1 MSFHILDLLEDAA
14 SRGPE
19 RGLYFYKAG
28 SVSPPSFLSYQGLLA
43 KAKSNAAI
51 LRRENIAHNGSIVL
65 LHLDSQLEY
74 VEWFWSIVAAGAIP
88 AVSTPLAS
96 DLAARERHLLH
107 LEKILDS
114 PNVLTAARIRG
125 ELSTVPTLNVTLI
138 DALALADPVEI
149 SESAETNGYHGH
161 PDAPAV
167 LMLTS
172 GSTGNAKA
180 VELGHE
186 QILASVKGKSAA
198 LGTASQDVF
207 LNWIG
212 FDHVACVTE
221 IHLHAL
227 LCGADQIH
235 VPAVEFLRAPSMFFE
250 VIGKH
255 AVSRTFSPNF
265 FIAAVNKAI
274 KSQEPPKRYNLSS
287 LLTVV
292 SGGEANVV
300 STGLEFTKIIASMGA
315 SPQSLQTAFGMT
327 ETSAASHYHQVYP
340 VLEQHKHLEFFPV
353 GHTTNAILQRITDD
367 EGNVL
372 PAGQSGNLEL
382 SGPAVFKIYRKN
394 PEATAESFSSDGWFK
409 TGDKGYTDE
418 SGSLILNGRAK
429 DSIIINGVKYFS
441 HELESAL
448 EAAKI
453 PGVTPSYT
461 AAFSTWPKGADSE
474 EVVIIFLLE
483 SRVGDDDAALTATID
498 GISKLATLYCSK
510 TPVDIIPLP
519 LELLPKSALGKLSRP
534 KSKIAYEAGKYDE
547 YRFAARGRVSAYKKS
562 TRIPP
567 TTDIEKALVEV
578 FAAEFGL
585 DKDEV
590 GVEDSLTNMG
600 VDSIQLI
607 RFKALVQNHLKL
619 EKEIPMISLLQNPS
633 IKGLANVLIDM
644 EKGLKPYDPLV
655 QLQDGPSSSPPIFFF
670 HPGLGEILVFLN
682 LSKFFYDRQVYAVR
696 APGFNP
702 GEEMHKSIDD
712 MTTTYLTAIRKKQQ
726 KGPYILIGYS
736 FGAMIAF
743 EIAKKIE
750 ASGDTVGFIGTLN
763 LPPHIKFRMIELDW
777 TELLLNLVYLLGFI
791 TEDEAH
797 AMSPAMH
804 ELPQEEVLSRIM
816 KVAPKDRLAELDLNA
831 AKLQHWAA
839 LSSKLQG
846 LAHDYDP
853 SGRVQRMDV
862 FYAVPLIAVGRDKG
876 KWLEDHLLAWNDF
889 VADVEFH
896 DVPVS
901 HYTMMN
907 TENVFEL
914 QKSLKAAMTKRGVL

>member
-1 MSFHILDLLEDAA
+1 MARSSCSTWIPNSNMLSGSGRSSPRAQFQQ
-14 SRGPE
+14 
-19 RGLYFYKAG
+19 YF
-28 SVSPPSFLSYQGLLA
+28 
-43 KAKSNAAI
+43 
-51 LRRENIAHNGSIVL
+51 
-65 LHLDSQLEY
+65 
-74 VEWFWSIVAAGAIP
+74 
-88 AVSTPLAS
+88 
-96 DLAARERHLLH
+96 
-107 LEKILDS
+107 DS

-149 SESAETNGYHGH
+149 SENAETNGYHGH

-250 VIGKH
+250 
-255 AVSRTFSPNF
+255 
-265 FIAAVNKAI
+265 AI

-461 AAFSTWPKGADSE
+461 AAFSAWPKGADSE

-483 SRVGDDDAALTATID
+483 SRVGDEDAALTATID

-600 VDSIQLI
+600 VDRNSHD
-607 RFKALVQNHLKL
+607 FSTAKSKH
-619 EKEIPMISLLQNPS
+619 
-633 IKGLANVLIDM
+633 KGLANVLIDM

-702 GEEMHKSIDD
+702 GEGMHKSIDD

-750 ASGDTVGFIGTLN
+750 ASGDTVGLIGTLN

-777 TELLLNLVYLLGFI
+777 TELLLNLVYFLGFI

-896 DVPVS
+896 DVPGS